1 MMIEELYESENLP
14 EGRSTVLSKTWR
26 VLVKRLM
33 DWSAALANESD
44 LSAGDVLA
52 SEGHERSK
60 HVTISM
66 WG

>member
-1 MMIEELYESENLP
+1 MMIEELYESEDLP
-14 EGRSTVLSKTWR
+14 EGRSTFLSKNWR

-44 LSAGDVLA
+44 LSAGDPLA
-52 SEGHERSK
+52 SEGHGRSK
-60 HVTISM
+60 HVTVST